1 VFDFF
6 LLTFIYPVSA
16 TVFHVRQTRRLKG
29 THAMK
34 QPLSIMIIDADRY
47 FTYGLGLG
55 LQAYFLARQQDIRLL
70 EETQVGS
77 DIDIIFLGDLVT
89 SYPWHYRL
97 HQRKNHP
104 MVFFIT
110 EQGRNKNQLKPRVHC
125 EQCHT
130 RALYR
135 HQPLSSLYERLDS
148 VLFSPF
154 ASPASSSHDCTCMS
168 PLTSREEEVLRCIHM
183 GMNGQDT
190 GNYLQISNK
199 TANAHKQ
206 NAMRKLNFRC
216 NQELYQ
222 WLLQGGG
229 HYLNERSSINLP
241 RLPLR
246 PKVPAETSLISPAQ
260 LVVRQRKDRPYAALS
275 AHKQPDTLGQR
286 EPVST

>member
-1 VFDFF
+1 
-6 LLTFIYPVSA
+6 
-16 TVFHVRQTRRLKG
+16 
-29 THAMK
+29 MK

-47 FTYGLGLG
+47 FTYGLGFG
-55 LQAYFLARQQDIRLL
+55 LQAFFQARQQDIRLL
-70 EETQVGS
+70 EEAQVSS
-77 DIDIIFLGDLVT
+77 DIDIIFLGNLAT

-97 HQRKNHP
+97 HQRKNRP

-110 EQGRNKNQLKPRVHC
+110 DQGRNKNQLKTRVHC

-148 VLFSPF
+148 MLFSPLT
-154 ASPASSSHDCTCMS
+154 SPAASNHDCSCMS

-183 GMNGQDT
+183 GMNGKDT

-216 NQELYQ
+216 NQQLYL

-229 HYLNERSSINLP
+229 RYLNERSSINLP
-241 RLPLR
+241 RLPL
-246 PKVPAETSLISPAQ
+246 PPTLPTETGLISPA
-260 LVVRQRKDRPYAALS
+260 LIAERQGKNHSYAALP

>member
-1 VFDFF
+1 
-6 LLTFIYPVSA
+6 
-16 TVFHVRQTRRLKG
+16 
-29 THAMK
+29 MK
-34 QPLSIMIIDADRY
+34 QTLSIMIIDADRY

-55 LQAYFLARQQDIRLL
+55 LRDFFQARQQDIHLL
-70 EETQVGS
+70 EETQVDS
-77 DIDIIFLGDLVT
+77 DIDIIFLGDMVT

-97 HQRKNHP
+97 HPRQNHP
-104 MVFFIT
+104 KVFFIT

-125 EQCHT
+125 EKCNT

-135 HQPLSSLYERLDS
+135 HQSLSELSERLDS

-154 ASPASSSHDCTCMS
+154 EPPMSSSHVCSCMY
-168 PLTSREEEVLRCIHM
+168 PLTPREEDVLRCIHM

-190 GNYLQISNK
+190 GRYLHISNK

-229 HYLNERSSINLP
+229 HYLNERSSINMQD
-241 RLPLR
+241 LPLQ
-246 PKVPAETSLISPAQ
+246 PKVPAETNLITPVQ
-260 LVVRQRKDRPYAALS
+260 LVGRSRSYAALS
-275 AHKQPDTLGQR
+275 AHKQPAPVGQR
-286 EPVST
+286 EPISS

>member
-1 VFDFF
+1 
-6 LLTFIYPVSA
+6 
-16 TVFHVRQTRRLKG
+16 
-29 THAMK
+29 MK
-34 QPLSIMIIDADRY
+34 QVLSIMIIDADRY

-55 LQAYFLARQQDIRLL
+55 LQAFFQARQQNIRLL

-77 DIDIIFLGDLVT
+77 DIDIIFLGDMVT

-97 HQRKNHP
+97 QARQYHP

-110 EQGRNKNQLKPRVHC
+110 EQGRNKNQLRPRVHC
-125 EQCHT
+125 EKCNT

-135 HQPLSSLYERLDS
+135 HQPLSALFERLDS
-148 VLFSPF
+148 VLFSSF
-154 ASPASSSHDCTCMS
+154 ESPMSSSHVCSCMY
-168 PLTSREEEVLRCIHM
+168 PLTSREEDVLRCIHM

-229 HYLNERSSINLP
+229 HYLNERSSVNLP
-241 RLPLR
+241 GLPLQ
-246 PKVPAETSLISPAQ
+246 PKVPAETNFISPVQ
-260 LVVRQRKDRPYAALS
+260 LGGRSRSYATLP

-286 EPVST
+286 EPIST

>member
-1 VFDFF
+1 
-6 LLTFIYPVSA
+6 
-16 TVFHVRQTRRLKG
+16 
-29 THAMK
+29 MK

-55 LQAYFLARQQDIRLL
+55 LQAYFQARQQDIRLL

-154 ASPASSSHDCTCMS
+154 ASLIASSHDCTCMS

-229 HYLNERSSINLP
+229 NYLNERSSITQP
-241 RLPLR
+241 RLPQPPTLL
-246 PKVPAETSLISPAQ
+246 AETNLISPAQ
-260 LVVRQRKDRPYAALS
+260 LVGRQRKDRSYAALS
-275 AHKQPDTLGQR
+275 THKQADPLGQR

>member
-1 VFDFF
+1 
-6 LLTFIYPVSA
+6 
-16 TVFHVRQTRRLKG
+16 
-29 THAMK
+29 MK
-34 QPLSIMIIDADRY
+34 QALSIMIIDADHY

-55 LQAYFLARQQDIRLL
+55 LKTFFQARQQDIHLL

-77 DIDIIFLGDLVT
+77 DIDIIFLGDMVT

-104 MVFFIT
+104 LVFFIS

-125 EQCHT
+125 EKCNT

-135 HQPLSSLYERLDS
+135 HQPLSALYERLDS
-148 VLFSPF
+148 VLYSPF
-154 ASPASSSHDCTCMS
+154 EPSTSSSNDCSCMY

-190 GNYLQISNK
+190 GNYLHISNK

-229 HYLNERSSINLP
+229 RYLNERSSINLP
-241 RLPLR
+241 GLPQQ
-246 PKVPAETSLISPAQ
+246 PKVPAETNLISPIPLLRQ
-260 LVVRQRKDRPYAALS
+260 QRKTRSYTTLAAPSLS
-275 AHKQPDTLGQR
+275 QR
-286 EPVST
+286 EPITT